1 MDRMGKMLVKMRRLE
16 NNIKKERTEPIENS
30 SEIAEATSALRLDL
44 TEENQLKQFPQLKQS
59 IAIISRMLDKSANK
73 IRENNSANSD
83 RSNLDES
90 HGSAE
95 EDNLRRNLKPSS
107 NSINIMKALNQ
118 IAAVDKLKRVI
129 YYEFNLNNTL
139 RTFIM
144 HGAPKEKENAL
155 GLLWQ
160 LSYDDKVAEDVVNDT
175 ELYSEIK
182 SLSSNKS
189 LDKSIN
195 KNAFGILWVLRKK
208 ALCEDRDVVGRE
220 ISPGTN
226 KTKKPHIMISYNS
239 ASRDQCLKVKSE
251 LEKEGYVVCIYI
263 HLSLANNSNN
273 LIKQKDNV
281 FENKGM
287 DRC

>member
-1 MDRMGKMLVKMRRLE
+1 
-16 NNIKKERTEPIENS
+16 
-30 SEIAEATSALRLDL
+30 
-44 TEENQLKQFPQLKQS
+44 
-59 IAIISRMLDKSANK
+59 
-73 IRENNSANSD
+73 
-83 RSNLDES
+83 
-90 HGSAE
+90 
-95 EDNLRRNLKPSS
+95 
-107 NSINIMKALNQ
+107 MKALNQ

-144 HGAPKEKENAL
+144 YGAPKEKENAL

-226 KTKKPHIMISYNS
+226 KTKKPHIMVSYNS

-263 HLSLANNSNN
+263 YICLSRTKAT
-273 LIKQKDNV
+273 I
-281 FENKGM
+281 
-287 DRC
+287 